1 MAATFAL
8 IMALLPKPPQIPF
21 QPGDKVMHMIAFATL
36 GALAAAGWRERPLL
50 HLFAVLAVFGG
61 AIEVLQTIPAL
72 HRDAEWADW
81 SADMGA
87 AIVGISLIRL
97 MLARRPLGSSRL
109 DNGSDT

>member
-36 GALAAAGWRERPLL
+36 GALAAAGWREQPLL

-72 HRDAEWADW
+72 HRDAEAVDW
-81 SADMGA
+81 MADMGA
-87 AIVGISLIRL
+87 AL
-97 MLARRPLGSSRL
+97 LALGLVRIALGRP
-109 DNGSDT
+109 